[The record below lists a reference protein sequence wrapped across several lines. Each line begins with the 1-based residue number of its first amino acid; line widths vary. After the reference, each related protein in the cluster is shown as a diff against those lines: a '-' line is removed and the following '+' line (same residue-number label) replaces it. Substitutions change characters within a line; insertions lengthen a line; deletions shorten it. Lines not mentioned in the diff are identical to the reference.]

1 MTLKRFLLYTRFG
14 TQCPKG
20 ISSGRWNA
28 MRKFAETKIH
38 VRDAARKRDGVY
50 TVEKIIF
57 QGLTTLHGMVQL
69 KYNKSQHYFERFFNV
84 F

>member
-20 ISSGRWNA
+20 ISSGSWNA
-28 MRKFAETKIH
+28 MLKIAETKIH

-50 TVEKIIF
+50 TV
-57 QGLTTLHGMVQL
+57 
-69 KYNKSQHYFERFFNV
+69 
-84 F
+84 

>member
-28 MRKFAETKIH
+28 MLKYAETKIF
-38 VRDAARKRDGVY
+38 VRRKIHGSEEYPY
-50 TVEKIIF
+50 TV
-57 QGLTTLHGMVQL
+57 
-69 KYNKSQHYFERFFNV
+69 
-84 F
+84 